1 MARIHSHNNFFVFT
15 AALIVLL
22 LCSAVVSSVPEGS
35 QHRLL
40 QAVLILSQLVA
51 YFSLNLSRGWRR
63 FVLIMLLG
71 MLLANGLKEFSDW
84 SVAPLASLFAYIV
97 FLLGM
102 IWAGARQALLGTGIE
117 ANTIA
122 GAVTVYL
129 LLGLLWTTLYL
140 LALEVWPQAFHGID
154 YRNWNDN
161 FGQLAYFSFITMT
174 TVGYGDISPAI
185 PITQVLA
192 YLQAIVGTF
201 YMAVV
206 VAGLIGALGRRE
218 P

>member
-22 LCSAVVSSVPEGS
+22 LCSAVVSSLPEGS
-35 QHRLL
+35 HHRLL

-51 YFSLNLSRGWRR
+51 YFSLNLSRQWRR

-71 MLLANGLKEFSDW
+71 MLLANGLREFSDG
-84 SVAPLASLFAYIV
+84 AMASLSSLFVYML

-102 IWAGARQALLGTGIE
+102 IWAGARQALLATGIE

-122 GAVTVYL
+122 GAVAVYL

-140 LALEVWPQAFHGID
+140 LTLEVWPQAFHGID

-174 TVGYGDISPAI
+174 TVGYGDISPGI
-185 PITQVLA
+185 PITRVLA